1 MVLGTGNKLDRY
13 SYKRCIN
20 DSRKSHNFQKLITG
34 KEDCDRHTRFFCSIF
49 FSLRG
54 GQRRPYGTT
63 NCVFPKCTYPL
74 LQKVKR
80 NDGIRVQ
87 YVVENPSIREFFKKV
102 DIMLELMIPTLTIQ
116 KYQVLAEL

>member
-1 MVLGTGNKLDRY
+1 MLYGRIRDSNLGSVKFSFWVVYGR
-13 SYKRCIN
+13 I
-20 DSRKSHNFQKLITG
+20 
-34 KEDCDRHTRFFCSIF
+34 SIS
-49 FSLRG
+49 SLLV
-54 GQRRPYGTT
+54 QIATLQYM
-63 NCVFPKCTYPL
+63 YPL

>member
-1 MVLGTGNKLDRY
+1 MKFN
-13 SYKRCIN
+13 
-20 DSRKSHNFQKLITG
+20 
-34 KEDCDRHTRFFCSIF
+34 
-49 FSLRG
+49 
-54 GQRRPYGTT
+54 P
-63 NCVFPKCTYPL
+63 YPL

-87 YVVENPSIREFFKKV
+87 YVAENPSIREFFKKV